1 MALRN
6 IIKIDEEK
14 CNGCGQCIVDCAEA
28 ALQIV
33 DGKAKLVKEI
43 YCDGLGACIGGCPT
57 GALTIVQ
64 REAEPFDETETE
76 HHVQKARKKE
86 EEPCGCPGTKT
97 VDFSEKTEARHGTEE
112 VRPEL
117 SNWPVQLKLVA
128 PNAPF
133 LKDADLL
140 LAADCTAFS
149 AINFHSRFIK
159 GKKLL
164 IACPKLDDAQLYYEK
179 LTEMF
184 KGNAIKSITV
194 ARMEVPCCG
203 GLIYLAKEALK
214 ASGKDIPLNEVV
226 IGIKGDILSEGK
238 TPLIP
243 KLQKTV

>member
-1 MALRN
+1 MAIRN
-6 IIKIDEEK
+6 IIKIDEDK
-14 CNGCGQCIVDCAEA
+14 CNGCGQCVVDCAEA
-28 ALQIV
+28 ALQIIN
-33 DGKAKLVKEI
+33 GRAKLVKEI
-43 YCDGLGACIGGCPT
+43 YCDGLGACMGNCPT
-57 GALTIVQ
+57 GALKVVQ
-64 REAEPFDETETE
+64 REAEAFDEKATEK
-76 HHVQKARKKE
+76 HIHAAKKQK
-86 EEPCGCPGTKT
+86 EEPCGCPGSRA
-97 VDFSEKTEARHGTEE
+97 VDFSEKTEAHSGAED
-112 VRPEL
+112 VRSEL

-164 IACPKLDDAQLYYEK
+164 IACPKLDDTQLYYEK

-184 KGNAIKSITV
+184 KGNDIKSITV

-226 IGIKGDILSEGK
+226 IGIKGEILSEGK
-238 TPLIP
+238 SPLIP
-243 KLQKTV
+243 KLQKTS